1 MRHIDLCLQSVK
13 VVILPML
20 TVFRIVAKC
29 LCIDLKFFFWQSP
42 TDYSEGDLPKET
54 RTKVR
59 YSLYGRV
66 ITGKARKIMNS
77 YETNDSAFFYFFL
90 FVFQESLVEAEIG
103 RQKPSSDEEHQK
115 IDSGARYSTKEF
127 RLILFKMKNF

>member
-1 MRHIDLCLQSVK
+1 MFMYR
-13 VVILPML
+13 
-20 TVFRIVAKC
+20 F
-29 LCIDLKFFFWQSP
+29 KFFLQSP

-59 YSLYGRV
+59 YSLYDRV
-66 ITGKARKIMNS
+66 NTVKARKIMNS

-115 IDSGARYSTKEF
+115 IDSGARYNTKEF
-127 RLILFKMKNF
+127 RLTLFKMKNF